1 VGVSRLIPPQFLA
14 TLEHGALAGAMRG
27 EHGWEWLFPIIET
40 LHVMGLA
47 VLFGSI
53 LMLDLRLM
61 GLSSRNTP
69 VVRLTGEILPYT
81 WTAFAAAA
89 ATGSLLFISRATV
102 YLANPQFELKL
113 LCIIVAGINMAV
125 FRYGIYRRASQWD
138 DGSPPPPAAWAAGA
152 LSIVLWLGVILF
164 GRWTGFTT

>member
-1 VGVSRLIPPQFLA
+1 MGVSRLIQPQFLA
-14 TLEHGALAGAMRG
+14 TLEHSALAGAVRG

-47 VLFGSI
+47 LLFGSI

-61 GLSSRNTP
+61 GLSSRHTP
-69 VVRLTGEILPYT
+69 IVRLMSEVLPYT

-89 ATGSLLFISRATV
+89 VTGSLLFISRAAL
-102 YLANPQFELKL
+102 YLANAQFELKL
-113 LCIIVAGINMAV
+113 LCIILAGINMAV
-125 FRYGIYRRASQWD
+125 FHFGIYRRAEQWD
-138 DGSPPPPAAWAAGA
+138 DGSRPPAAARTAGA
-152 LSIVLWLGVILF
+152 LSIALWLGVILF